1 MLPPCPNPDEFEVC
15 IICASPLEAD
25 AVCSMFDETYKS
37 GSTVRHTQDQTINPQ
52 KYDYIMGR
60 IAGHNVI
67 LARLPGIGIVYSAG
81 ESRRLKER
89 FKRIKLALLVGICG
103 AVPKRPDGHEISLGD
118 VISSSRDVI
127 RYDLGKQY
135 PFGFQWTDAS
145 EDSCL
150 RPNGHIREFVAKLE
164 MRREKLE
171 RRACEFL
178 RKTAGIGH
186 LPGLSEDKLFRQ
198 AYRHKHQREQDYGT
212 SIYFQNRQ
220 ICHDTIGLPCVDQ
233 GCDLNLLVPRNPPK
247 AETSDNKPVLHFA
260 NFASEGIVMD
270 YAEDRDEIAQLEYV
284 IAFETIAVGA
294 WDNLPCMIVKGVR
307 DYADGYV
314 SEEWEQYAAATAA
327 ACAKAILEEWI
338 ASPRLNYDCVN

>member
-171 RRACEFL
+171 RRAC
-178 RKTAGIGH
+178 
-186 LPGLSEDKLFRQ
+186 
-198 AYRHKHQREQDYGT
+198 
-212 SIYFQNRQ
+212 
-220 ICHDTIGLPCVDQ
+220 LPCVDQ

-314 SEEWEQYAAATAA
+314 SEEWEKYAAATAA

-338 ASPRLNYDCVN
+338 ASPRLNYDCINRLHGSAMTVKLKPK

>member
-1 MLPPCPNPDEFEVC
+1 MLPRCPDPDEFEVC

-37 GSTVRHTQDQTINPQ
+37 GSTVRHTRDQTIHPQ

-60 IAGHNVI
+60 SAGHNVV
-67 LARLPGIGIVYSAG
+67 LARLPGMGIVYSAG
-81 ESRRLKER
+81 ESRHLKER

-103 AVPKRPDGHEISLGD
+103 AVPKRPDRQEISLGD
-118 VISSSRDVI
+118 VIISRDVI

-145 EDSCL
+145 ENSCM

-164 MRREKLE
+164 VRREKLE
-171 RRACEFL
+171 GRAC
-178 RKTAGIGH
+178 
-186 LPGLSEDKLFRQ
+186 
-198 AYRHKHQREQDYGT
+198 
-212 SIYFQNRQ
+212 
-220 ICHDTIGLPCVDQ
+220 LPCVDQ

-247 AETSDNKPVLHFA
+247 AETSDNNPALHFG
-260 NFASEGIVMD
+260 NFASEEIVMD
-270 YAEDRDEIAQLEYV
+270 YAEDPDEIAQLEYV
-284 IAFETIAVGA
+284 IAFETKAVGA

-314 SEEWEQYAAATAA
+314 SEEWEQYAAATAV

-338 ASPRLNYDCVN
+338 ASPRWNYDCITRLHGLAMTVKLKLK